1 MRRLFVTLLL
11 GALFLPAAVYAQQT
25 TQVHT
30 AAPVAPPVSTAGY
43 LFQGIFGLLVV
54 LGLMWAAWW
63 LVRRTGFNRAF
74 SGVNMRVVGGLS
86 VGNRERVMVV
96 EIGDHWLILGVTPT
110 QINTLATMPRQELP
124 EGPGEAASPSFA
136 VWLKKVMDRRNDENK
151 S

>member
-1 MRRLFVTLLL
+1 MRRILFAPLL
-11 GALFLPAAVYAQQT
+11 GAVFLPAAVCAQ
-25 TQVHT
+25 TQAT
-30 AAPVAPPVSTAGY
+30 ASVASPVSSAGY
-43 LFQGIFGLLVV
+43 LFQGLFALLVV
-54 LGLMWAAWW
+54 LGLMWVAWW

-96 EIGDHWLILGVTPT
+96 EIGDHWLILGVTPN

-124 EGPGEAASPSFA
+124 EGVEEAASPSFA

-151 S
+151 A

>member
-1 MRRLFVTLLL
+1 MRRLFAAPLLS
-11 GALFLPAAVYAQQT
+11 AVFLPAVVYAQAQ
-25 TQVHT
+25 
-30 AAPVAPPVSTAGY
+30 AAKPAVQPVSSAGY
-43 LFQGIFGLLVV
+43 LFQGILGLLIV

-124 EGPGEAASPSFA
+124 EGAGEASTPSFA
-136 VWLKKVMDRRNDENK
+136 VWLKKVMDRRNGENNRAE
-151 S
+151 